1 MSDHFSAVAGD
12 YARYRPGYP
21 TALFEYLAS
30 LPAGRRLAWDC
41 ATGSGQAAVGLA
53 PFFDQVVATDL
64 SAAQIAHAAPHPR
77 ITYRVATAEAPGL
90 AAGSVD
96 LVTVAQA
103 LHWLDGNRFFAEV
116 SRVLAPG
123 GAVAV
128 WCYNLL
134 AVEPRINAVVGR
146 YYAQV
151 VGPFWPPE
159 RRLLEAGYRTIPFP
173 FAEVEPRHFAME
185 MEWRLAELMG
195 YLGTWSATERYRQ
208 VRGEDP
214 RDRIAGDLAA
224 AWGDPE
230 TARTVRWPL
239 NLRVGR
245 QAAEAKP
252 PGRP

>member
-1 MSDHFSAVAGD
+1 MSDHFSTVAGA

-21 TALFEYLAS
+21 AELFDYLAS

-41 ATGSGQAAVGLA
+41 ATGNGQAAVGLA
-53 PFFDQVVATDL
+53 PRFDQVVATDL

-77 ITYRVATAEAPGL
+77 IAYRVAAAEAPGL

-103 LHWLDGNRFFAEV
+103 LHWLDAGRFFAEAA
-116 SRVLAPG
+116 RVLALG

-134 AVEPRINAVVGR
+134 EVEPRINAVVGR
-146 YYAQV
+146 FYAQV
-151 VGPFWPPE
+151 VGPYWAPE

-173 FAEVEPRHFAME
+173 FAELEPRRFAMRT
-185 MEWRLAELMG
+185 EWRLAELMG

-208 VRGEDP
+208 ARGEDP
-214 RDRIAGDLAA
+214 RDRIAADLAA

-230 TARTVRWPL
+230 TPRPVRWPL

-245 QAAEAKP
+245 TAH
-252 PGRP
+252 